1 MPAVCAADTSGGGG
15 GGGQAFRPDL
25 VPAFLEHPDWKYR
38 HAALC
43 CISQARPAVDPR
55 GHPSLNSNRT
65 LTVAT
70 QPSAAS
76 PRRAPP
82 ASSAGAPLRR
92 HGAARA
98 GRASRPKSVDPNG
111 HEALEIPAAAELLH
125 GERVAGWAGGAEL
138 RGCVGHRCERGRLQS
153 LREGGRL
160 LAGRARRPG
169 GIAADGSAQMQG
181 ARASPR
187 HGLGVVRAWSGP
199 SGPLLRATLV
209 GPGDREWPAAG
220 GGGGQGAGGGANDAY
235 VNA

>member
-82 ASSAGAPLRR
+82 ASSAGAPRRPARQARPLGGMARRGRAAPRGPSPWIRTVMKPLKSRRPRSCCMGSASRVGRGERSFAAASGTDASVEGCSHFGRGAGFSRAVLAAQEALRR
-92 HGAARA
+92 TG
-98 GRASRPKSVDPNG
+98 
-111 HEALEIPAAAELLH
+111 
-125 GERVAGWAGGAEL
+125 L
-138 RGCVGHRCERGRLQS
+138 RRCRGPEQAHVTVW
-153 LREGGRL
+153 EWCEP
-160 LAGRARRPG
+160 GRARP
-169 GIAADGSAQMQG
+169 
-181 ARASPR
+181 
-187 HGLGVVRAWSGP
+187 VRC
-199 SGPLLRATLV
+199 
-209 GPGDREWPAAG
+209 
-220 GGGGQGAGGGANDAY
+220 
-235 VNA
+235 